1 MVCRRHVLFA
11 ILDWGMGHATRTW
24 PLILAARAA
33 GAQVTVA
40 SRGTA
45 AAWLQERMKAADADG
60 GGQGQPSWSFVE
72 KPGTEI
78 RYAHGRRT
86 LPTIA
91 LQMPAFLS
99 SIAKER
105 AWTKDII
112 QRRGITHVISDNCYG
127 AHPPKGHIP
136 SALISHQVSPPVPTL
151 ARGVARAQVRSWAA
165 HFSQVWIPDSGEGE
179 MAGYLSVPPFSH
191 PKFIGPLSR
200 FSAMDDAPAS
210 PEESASDGPPL
221 VGLVSGPE
229 PQRSLMEAALL
240 ECFQRDGRPAVIFS
254 GRPEGGER
262 QAGAVRIL
270 HHADDHHIRRALLSA
285 SCIICRS
292 GYTSLMDLATLRV
305 HAVLVPTPGQPE
317 QEYLARHWAQ
327 RWGWPHLPQAE
338 LSSFQPRNLAETP
351 VKLPTAASQAQQLM
365 RDWLA

>member
-45 AAWLQERMKAADADG
+45 AAWLQERMKAADVDG
-60 GGQGQPSWSFVE
+60 EEQGQPAWSFVE

-112 QRRGITHVISDNCYG
+112 GQRGITHVVSDNCYG
-127 AHPPKGHIP
+127 AHPPKGTVP
-136 SALISHQVSPPVPTL
+136 SALISHQVSPPVPTI
-151 ARGVARAQVRSWAA
+151 ARGVARAQVRRWAA
-165 HFSQVWIPDSGEGE
+165 HFSEVWIPDTGEGA
-179 MAGYLSVPPFSH
+179 MAGHLSVPPFLH
-191 PKFIGPLSR
+191 PRFIGPLSR
-200 FSAMDDAPAS
+200 FSALDDAHAPI
-210 PEESASDGPPL
+210 EEPASDGPPL
-221 VGLVSGPE
+221 VGMVSGPE
-229 PQRSLMEAALL
+229 PQRSLMETALL

-254 GRPEGGER
+254 G
-262 QAGAVRIL
+262 
-270 HHADDHHIRRALLSA
+270 
-285 SCIICRS
+285 
-292 GYTSLMDLATLRV
+292 
-305 HAVLVPTPGQPE
+305 
-317 QEYLARHWAQ
+317 
-327 RWGWPHLPQAE
+327 
-338 LSSFQPRNLAETP
+338 
-351 VKLPTAASQAQQLM
+351 TA
-365 RDWLA
+365 